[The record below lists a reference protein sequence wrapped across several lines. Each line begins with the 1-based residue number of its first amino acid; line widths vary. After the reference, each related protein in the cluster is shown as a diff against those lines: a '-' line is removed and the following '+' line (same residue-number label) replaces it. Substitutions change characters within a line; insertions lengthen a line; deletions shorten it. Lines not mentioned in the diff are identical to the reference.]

1 MRRPSNDGGQKR
13 ARTQD
18 EVSISDDETPVAKRR
33 KSGGNS
39 EFEPS
44 AEEVDDLEQLEQTFR
59 QEANPS
65 KTYIKK
71 AMKATFKTRRKW
83 IVENCPSVLEV
94 LEKYPV
100 FKEDKHVS
108 NMHVCIYSS
117 DNMPM
122 QFSR

>member
-1 MRRPSNDGGQKR
+1 MRRPSNDRGQKR
-13 ARTQD
+13 DRTQD
-18 EVSISDDETPVAKRR
+18 TVSASDDEAPVAKRR
-33 KSGGNS
+33 KSGGNA

-59 QEANPS
+59 QEDNPS

-83 IVENCPSVLEV
+83 IVEKYPSVLEV

-100 FKEDKHVS
+100 FKENKHVS
-108 NMHVCIYSS
+108 NMHGCTYSS

-122 QFSR
+122 HFSR